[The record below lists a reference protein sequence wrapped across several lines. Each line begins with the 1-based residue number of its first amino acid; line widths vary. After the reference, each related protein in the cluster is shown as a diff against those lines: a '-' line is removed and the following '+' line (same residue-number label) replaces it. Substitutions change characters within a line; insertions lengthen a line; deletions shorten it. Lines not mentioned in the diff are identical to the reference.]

1 MGSLSPSDSLLPSIM
16 VESDRHQL
24 VQNQALYLNRV
35 YEKLLIGLRKI
46 GFFCF
51 EELCKSVFQ

>member
-1 MGSLSPSDSLLPSIM
+1 M